1 MGSREGETW
10 GSWWRETAV
19 YQWCAWAYD
28 YAAAAWFWAALPFQ
42 LLAQVCITHALRALG
57 PQAGAKWLVRGARLG
72 VGSWLGWRGLVVLYQ
87 CYIVYVGW
95 MELRW
100 YWIPPMLSYVA
111 FVNGWPVLVM
121 YNIRLMTSEEKNWD
135 EDSVDSRAAAG
146 FAPEALLEHG
156 LAPILQRYL
165 AGYSWGRSGLQEAMR
180 TAHHLVIPKT
190 VDYDYTAA
198 SLALA
203 DAGVVEALR
212 HIHDTATIWVRQQH
226 ARLTLNAIES
236 ALNSALGR
244 RLRRDQQAAA
254 ERGADAPRAAAASWR
269 ARSSEAGTG
278 RGADAMRAAADDLA
292 RQEAA
297 AARAAASLLA
307 EEENNAKKK
316 KPKAPAPKKKKGKK
330 GPPGRARGK
339 AAPAPAPAPAPS
351 PPPRAE
357 PTPAPAPTPSPPPRA
372 EPTPAPAPAP
382 RAEPLRKAKAEIPA
396 VTVKPPAPAPAPAPR
411 APPGLRA
418 PAATE
423 AEAAMRAFVREL
435 GLSEDHA
442 PWLLTETC
450 QSPEQLK
457 HVSIEAMVR
466 LGLPPRAAATIRAA
480 VGAPPPEEYF
490 CSISCEL
497 MVDPCFAADGHS
509 YERANITAWLA
520 SHDTSP
526 LTNEALPHKM
536 VVPNH
541 ALKALIWGFRD
552 P

>member
-226 ARLTLNAIES
+226 ACLTLNAIES

-254 ERGADAPRAAAASWR
+254 ERGADAVSY
-269 ARSSEAGTG
+269 TH
-278 RGADAMRAAADDLA
+278 LT
-292 RQEAA
+292 
-297 AARAAASLLA
+297 L
-307 EEENNAKKK
+307 
-316 KPKAPAPKKKKGKK
+316 
-330 GPPGRARGK
+330 
-339 AAPAPAPAPAPS
+339 
-351 PPPRAE
+351 
-357 PTPAPAPTPSPPPRA
+357 PTTPY
-372 EPTPAPAPAP
+372 
-382 RAEPLRKAKAEIPA
+382 
-396 VTVKPPAPAPAPAPR
+396 V
-411 APPGLRA
+411 
-418 PAATE
+418 
-423 AEAAMRAFVREL
+423 
-435 GLSEDHA
+435 
-442 PWLLTETC
+442 
-450 QSPEQLK
+450 
-457 HVSIEAMVR
+457 
-466 LGLPPRAAATIRAA
+466 
-480 VGAPPPEEYF
+480 
-490 CSISCEL
+490 
-497 MVDPCFAADGHS
+497 
-509 YERANITAWLA
+509 
-520 SHDTSP
+520 
-526 LTNEALPHKM
+526 
-536 VVPNH
+536 
-541 ALKALIWGFRD
+541 
-552 P
+552 

>member
-1 MGSREGETW
+1 MTRFRHALSQEGNARVYGPGGPHLDADRAFQEMG
-10 GSWWRETAV
+10 WWRETAV
-19 YQWCAWAYD
+19 YQWCAWLATSAYA
-28 YAAAAWFWAALPFQ
+28 YASAAWFWAALPFQ

-198 SLALA
+198 CLIMAE
-203 DAGVVEALR
+203 AGVVEALR

-236 ALNSALGR
+236 ATNSALGR
-244 RLRRDQQAAA
+244 RLRRERDQQAAERPA
-254 ERGADAPRAAAASWR
+254 ARAGTSRGADARRAA
-269 ARSSEAGTG
+269 E
-278 RGADAMRAAADDLA
+278 DDLA

-297 AARAAASLLA
+297 PRGQRLPGRGGKQCEEEAQGACAQEKRQEGTTWGRAAR
-307 EEENNAKKK
+307 
-316 KPKAPAPKKKKGKK
+316 PRQRRR
-330 GPPGRARGK
+330 RACS
-339 AAPAPAPAPAPS
+339 APAPAAAAT
-351 PPPRAE
+351 REA
-357 PTPAPAPTPSPPPRA
+357 R
-372 EPTPAPAPAP
+372 
-382 RAEPLRKAKAEIPA
+382 
-396 VTVKPPAPAPAPAPR
+396 PPAPAPVPSPPLRAGRRRPLRRR
-411 APPGLRA
+411 APSRRGRRRP
-418 PAATE
+418 
-423 AEAAMRAFVREL
+423 
-435 GLSEDHA
+435 
-442 PWLLTETC
+442 
-450 QSPEQLK
+450 
-457 HVSIEAMVR
+457 R
-466 LGLPPRAAATIRAA
+466 LQRWP
-480 VGAPPPEEYF
+480 
-490 CSISCEL
+490 
-497 MVDPCFAADGHS
+497 
-509 YERANITAWLA
+509 
-520 SHDTSP
+520 
-526 LTNEALPHKM
+526 
-536 VVPNH
+536 
-541 ALKALIWGFRD
+541 
-552 P
+552 

>member
-19 YQWCAWAYD
+19 YQWCAWLATTAYE
-28 YAAAAWFWAALPFQ
+28 YASAAWFWAALPFQ

-72 VGSWLGWRGLVVLYQ
+72 VGSWLGLRGVITLYQ
-87 CYIVYVGW
+87 CALVYVAFTQ
-95 MELRW
+95 MRW

-111 FVNGWPVLVM
+111 FVNGWPMLVM

-156 LAPILQRYL
+156 LAPVLQLYL
-165 AGYSWGRSGLQEAMR
+165 TGHACGRSGLQEAMR
-180 TAHHLVIPKT
+180 TAHHLAIPKT

-198 SLALA
+198 CVALA

-244 RLRRDQQAAA
+244 RLRRERDQQAA
-254 ERGADAPRAAAASWR
+254 ERSAGAPT
-269 ARSSEAGTG
+269 GTS
-278 RGADAMRAAADDLA
+278 RRVVRNVDDEDLA

-297 AARAAASLLA
+297 AEKAARSLLA

-339 AAPAPAPAPAPS
+339 AAPVPAPAPAPS
-351 PPPRAE
+351 PAPASPRASS
-357 PTPAPAPTPSPPPRA
+357 TSAPAVRLDGSRGATSGCTRLWRSSVPSVRPSP
-372 EPTPAPAPAP
+372 
-382 RAEPLRKAKAEIPA
+382 
-396 VTVKPPAPAPAPAPR
+396 
-411 APPGLRA
+411 
-418 PAATE
+418 
-423 AEAAMRAFVREL
+423 
-435 GLSEDHA
+435 
-442 PWLLTETC
+442 
-450 QSPEQLK
+450 
-457 HVSIEAMVR
+457 
-466 LGLPPRAAATIRAA
+466 
-480 VGAPPPEEYF
+480 
-490 CSISCEL
+490 
-497 MVDPCFAADGHS
+497 
-509 YERANITAWLA
+509 
-520 SHDTSP
+520 
-526 LTNEALPHKM
+526 
-536 VVPNH
+536 
-541 ALKALIWGFRD
+541 
-552 P
+552 

>member
-10 GSWWRETAV
+10 GSWWWEPAV

-111 FVNGWPVLVM
+111 FVSGWPMLVM

-165 AGYSWGRSGLQEAMR
+165 AGHACGRSGLQEAMR
-180 TAHHLVIPKT
+180 TAHHLAIPKAS

-198 SLALA
+198 CLALA

-226 ARLTLNAIES
+226 ACLTLNAIES
-236 ALNSALGR
+236 ALNSAPAGGCAATSRRPPSASRRAARGR
-244 RLRRDQQAAA
+244 RL
-254 ERGADAPRAAAASWR
+254 P
-269 ARSSEAGTG
+269 AREVVGGGNG
-278 RGADAMRAAADDLA
+278 RGADARRAAADDLA

-297 AARAAASLLA
+297 AAR
-307 EEENNAKKK
+307 
-316 KPKAPAPKKKKGKK
+316 
-330 GPPGRARGK
+330 
-339 AAPAPAPAPAPS
+339 
-351 PPPRAE
+351 PPPR
-357 PTPAPAPTPSPPPRA
+357 SWPRRK
-372 EPTPAPAPAP
+372 TMRKRRSLRRLRP
-382 RAEPLRKAKAEIPA
+382 RKKGQEGTTWKGARQGRGGAGS
-396 VTVKPPAPAPAPAPR
+396 R
-411 APPGLRA
+411 ARSCARA
-418 PAATE
+418 
-423 AEAAMRAFVREL
+423 
-435 GLSEDHA
+435 
-442 PWLLTETC
+442 
-450 QSPEQLK
+450 
-457 HVSIEAMVR
+457 I
-466 LGLPPRAAATIRAA
+466 AAATR
-480 VGAPPPEEYF
+480 
-490 CSISCEL
+490 
-497 MVDPCFAADGHS
+497 
-509 YERANITAWLA
+509 
-520 SHDTSP
+520 
-526 LTNEALPHKM
+526 
-536 VVPNH
+536 
-541 ALKALIWGFRD
+541 
-552 P
+552 

>member
-19 YQWCAWAYD
+19 YRWCTSAYD

-111 FVNGWPVLVM
+111 FVSGWPMLVM

-156 LAPILQRYL
+156 LASILQRYL
-165 AGYSWGRSGLQEAMR
+165 AGHACGRSGLQEAMR
-180 TAHHLVIPKT
+180 TAHHLAIPKT
-190 VDYDYTAA
+190 VEYDYTAA
-198 SLALA
+198 CLIMAE
-203 DAGVVEALR
+203 AGVVEALR
-212 HIHDTATIWVRQQH
+212 HIHDNATIWVRQQH

-236 ALNSALGR
+236 ATNSALGR
-244 RLRRDQQAAA
+244 RLRRERDQQAAERPVA
-254 ERGADAPRAAAASWR
+254 RAGTSRGADARRAA
-269 ARSSEAGTG
+269 E
-278 RGADAMRAAADDLA
+278 DDLA

-297 AARAAASLLA
+297 AEKAARSLLA

-316 KPKAPAPKKKKGKK
+316 KAKAAPKKGKKGKK
-330 GPPGRARGK
+330 GPPGRARGGAARAAAAPAPAPVS
-339 AAPAPAPAPAPS
+339 AAPAPAPA
-351 PPPRAE
+351 PPRAE
-357 PTPAPAPTPSPPPRA
+357 PTPAPAPAPAPPPRA

-382 RAEPLRKAKAEIPA
+382 RAEPPRKAKAEAPA
-396 VTVKPPAPAPAPAPR
+396 VAVKPPAPTPAPVP
-411 APPGLRA
+411 PPGLTKTRAAA

-442 PWLLTETC
+442 PWLLTESC
-450 QSPEQLK
+450 QSPEALK

>member
-226 ARLTLNAIES
+226 ACLTLNAIES

-254 ERGADAPRAAAASWR
+254 ERGADAPRGR
-269 ARSSEAGTG
+269 LLAREVVGGGNGPT
-278 RGADAMRAAADDLA
+278 RGERPPTTS

-316 KPKAPAPKKKKGKK
+316 KLQAPAPKKKGQK
-330 GPPGRARGK
+330 GPPGRARCGRLRRRRL
-339 AAPAPAPAPAPS
+339 PAPAPAPAPS

-357 PTPAPAPTPSPPPRA
+357 PTPAPAPAPPPPLRA
-372 EPTPAPAPAP
+372 EPPRPLSTP
-382 RAEPLRKAKAEIPA
+382 RTEPPRKAKA
-396 VTVKPPAPAPAPAPR
+396 R
-411 APPGLRA
+411 LQ
-418 PAATE
+418 
-423 AEAAMRAFVREL
+423 
-435 GLSEDHA
+435 
-442 PWLLTETC
+442 PW
-450 QSPEQLK
+450 S
-457 HVSIEAMVR
+457 
-466 LGLPPRAAATIRAA
+466 
-480 VGAPPPEEYF
+480 
-490 CSISCEL
+490 
-497 MVDPCFAADGHS
+497 
-509 YERANITAWLA
+509 
-520 SHDTSP
+520 
-526 LTNEALPHKM
+526 
-536 VVPNH
+536 
-541 ALKALIWGFRD
+541 
-552 P
+552 

>member
-1 MGSREGETW
+1 M

-244 RLRRDQQAAA
+244 RLRRERDQQAA
-254 ERGADAPRAAAASWR
+254 ERHAARRPPPARGRRRRNGPRRRREAS
-269 ARSSEAGTG
+269 G
-278 RGADAMRAAADDLA
+278 RRRPA
-292 RQEAA
+292 RQEA
-297 AARAAASLLA
+297 RPRGRRLA
-307 EEENNAKKK
+307 PGRGGKQCQKEEA
-316 KPKAPAPKKKKGKK
+316 KAPAPEKKGQEGTTWK
-330 GPPGRARGK
+330 GARRRGG
-339 AAPAPAPAPAPS
+339 AGAG
-351 PPPRAE
+351 
-357 PTPAPAPTPSPPPRA
+357 
-372 EPTPAPAPAP
+372 PAP
-382 RAEPLRKAKAEIPA
+382 R
-396 VTVKPPAPAPAPAPR
+396 PR
-411 APPGLRA
+411 
-418 PAATE
+418 
-423 AEAAMRAFVREL
+423 
-435 GLSEDHA
+435 
-442 PWLLTETC
+442 
-450 QSPEQLK
+450 
-457 HVSIEAMVR
+457 
-466 LGLPPRAAATIRAA
+466 RAAATR
-480 VGAPPPEEYF
+480 
-490 CSISCEL
+490 
-497 MVDPCFAADGHS
+497 
-509 YERANITAWLA
+509 
-520 SHDTSP
+520 
-526 LTNEALPHKM
+526 
-536 VVPNH
+536 
-541 ALKALIWGFRD
+541 
-552 P
+552 